1 MSVMD
6 DELLRI
12 ALADTLSE
20 RTLSIPSD
28 EHRFSLRYRLKRR
41 SMCRC
46 TEKAPKVSLRRM
58 PRAILVLILIAA
70 IALTACTAVSV
81 IRRMI
86 RTDYDGYSVLAP
98 NSYGERSCV
107 TDFYWLPKSTGCK
120 YIGRQLFYDKSEI
133 YQVIS
138 NYDCC
143 GMTLTL
149 TQSIPNAYNIIN
161 TRYSELVSDRNGIY
175 MHQMGDVQIC
185 YWEQDG
191 YIFTLSMQG
200 KEKIERYIHSI
211 EVFL

>member
-1 MSVMD
+1 MD
-6 DELLRI
+6 DEVLRI

-46 TEKAPKVSLRRM
+46 TGRAPKVSLRRM
-58 PRAILVLILIAA
+58 PRAVLVLILLAA
-70 IALTACTAVSV
+70 MALTACTAVSV

-107 TDFYWLPKSTGCK
+107 TEFYWLPKSTGCK
-120 YIGRQLFYDKSEI
+120 YIGRQLIYDGAEI

-138 NYDCC
+138 SYDC
-143 GMTLTL
+143 GGRILSL
-149 TQSIPNAYNIIN
+149 TQTIPNGYNVIN
-161 TRYSELVSDRNGIY
+161 TEYSELTSARNGVY
-175 MHQMGDVQIC
+175 RHNMGDTQL
-185 YWEQDG
+185 YFWEQDG
-191 YIFTLSMQG
+191 YMFTMSLQG
-200 KEKIERYIHSI
+200 DESAERYIHSI
-211 EVFL
+211 EVYL

>member
-1 MSVMD
+1 MD

-28 EHRFSLRYRLKRR
+28 EHRFSLRYRLKRH

-58 PRAILVLILIAA
+58 PRAVLVLILLAA
-70 IALTACTAVSV
+70 MALTACTAVSV

-120 YIGRQLFYDKSEI
+120 YIGRQVFYDGAVI
-133 YQVIS
+133 RQVIS
-138 NYDCC
+138 NYDCA
-143 GMTLTL
+143 GRLLSL
-149 TQSIPNAYNIIN
+149 TQTIPDGYNVIN
-161 TRYSELVSDRNGIY
+161 TEYSELTSAQNGIFR
-175 MHQMGDVQIC
+175 HEMGDTQL
-185 YWEQDG
+185 YFWEQDG
-191 YIFTLSMQG
+191 YVFTMSVQG
-200 KEKIERYIHSI
+200 SEKAEHYINSI
-211 EVFL
+211 EIYL